1 MAEKNTNTALGL
13 IEQSFI
19 AALAWD
25 KSNNLRNYGGIIDTK
40 NICTLSDYLSNNR
53 LEHPV
58 SQDVIDSHYNK
69 RTYVIPI
76 DVTRGDGSSFKM
88 NLVVD
93 KTGKDLAAI
102 ALTIDGKEA
111 PESFRLADD
120 LQEKLKANK
129 DVLGKVINQG
139 EIDRVLDVKTLDELA
154 EKNAKGEKIVADN
167 PKEALEE
174 LKEKNSDIQ
183 VEEEELSKEDE
194 EKEEDKNDEIP
205 AEYKGKIDEAC
216 EKAGIKRSMLK
227 NVMFVRNPK
236 SITNSIEDESLK
248 ENGEEIVVL
257 QLKGGVEK
265 SKNILVQ
272 GDKVDKTGRYDEE
285 LTRRMD
291 SSSKFGATVENAE
304 VETNELFIEYEMAD
318 GDVVQINLDEEPINS
333 RLSDLEKLDTTE
345 KLKAIRE
352 EWISNIKSAKDS
364 EEVASAYEN
373 AIMAMAALERETG
386 IELEPIQFEMDMEQE
401 DAEEYM
407 EEKEEQEE
415 KDDGYGGYIDHYG
428 RNLED
433 GRE

>member
-1 MAEKNTNTALGL
+1 
-13 IEQSFI
+13 
-19 AALAWD
+19 
-25 KSNNLRNYGGIIDTK
+25 
-40 NICTLSDYLSNNR
+40 
-53 LEHPV
+53 
-58 SQDVIDSHYNK
+58 
-69 RTYVIPI
+69 
-76 DVTRGDGSSFKM
+76 
-88 NLVVD
+88 
-93 KTGKDLAAI
+93 
-102 ALTIDGKEA
+102 
-111 PESFRLADD
+111 
-120 LQEKLKANK
+120 
-129 DVLGKVINQG
+129 
-139 EIDRVLDVKTLDELA
+139 
-154 EKNAKGEKIVADN
+154 
-167 PKEALEE
+167 
-174 LKEKNSDIQ
+174 
-183 VEEEELSKEDE
+183 
-194 EKEEDKNDEIP
+194 
-205 AEYKGKIDEAC
+205 
-216 EKAGIKRSMLK
+216 MLK

-333 RLSDLEKLDTTE
+333 RLSDLEKLETTE

>member
-13 IEQSFI
+13 IEQSFV

-25 KSNNLRNYGGIIDTK
+25 KSNNLKKYGGIMDTK
-40 NICTLSDYLSNNR
+40 NICTLSDYLKNNIKD
-53 LEHPV
+53 HPV
-58 SQDVIDSHYNK
+58 SQDVIDSNYNK

-76 DVTRGDGSSFKM
+76 DVTRGDGSAFKM

-93 KTGKDLAAI
+93 KTGKDLAVI

-111 PESFRLADD
+111 PESFSLADD
-120 LQEKLKANK
+120 LKEKLNSNK
-129 DVLGKVINQG
+129 EVLGKVING
-139 EIDRVLDVKTLDELA
+139 EDIDRALDVKSLDDLA
-154 EKNAKGEKIVADN
+154 EKNAKGEKIVADD

-174 LKEKNSDIQ
+174 LKEKNSDIK
-183 VEEEELSKEDE
+183 VEEEELTKEGEEE
-194 EKEEDKNDEIP
+194 EKEESEEIP

-227 NVMFVRNPK
+227 NVMFVRNPR

-291 SSSKFGATVENAE
+291 SSSKFGATVEDAE
-304 VETNELFIEYEMAD
+304 VESEELVIEYEMAD
-318 GDVVQINLDEEPINS
+318 GDVVVINLDEEPINS
-333 RLSDLEKLDTTE
+333 RLSDLEKLESME
-345 KLKAIRE
+345 KLQAIRE
-352 EWISNIKSAKDS
+352 MWISNIKTARTS
-364 EEVASAYEN
+364 EEAASAYEN
-373 AIMAMAALERETG
+373 AIAAMSTLERETG
-386 IELEPIQFEMDMEQE
+386 ITLDPIQYQMD
-401 DAEEYM
+401 
-407 EEKEEQEE
+407 
-415 KDDGYGGYIDHYG
+415 
-428 RNLED
+428 LE
-433 GRE
+433 